1 MDFAT
6 RRVFAA
12 CMSTPSNRRLSN
24 LSFFSGAAF
33 LFFGFCSLILQTGQV
48 AEVFRTICLWSVPV
62 LLLIAAV
69 IRDVRARRY
78 WALLAPVL
86 VLFAFCIGFLIWLAV
101 AWQSSDFPM

>member
-1 MDFAT
+1 MDFAA

-62 LLLIAAV
+62 LLIALV
-69 IRDVRARRY
+69 LDVCRKRY
-78 WALLAPVL
+78 WALALL
-86 VLFAFCIGFLIWLAV
+86 VFVVASLGFLALLVRAAAQGV
-101 AWQSSDFPM
+101 CCG